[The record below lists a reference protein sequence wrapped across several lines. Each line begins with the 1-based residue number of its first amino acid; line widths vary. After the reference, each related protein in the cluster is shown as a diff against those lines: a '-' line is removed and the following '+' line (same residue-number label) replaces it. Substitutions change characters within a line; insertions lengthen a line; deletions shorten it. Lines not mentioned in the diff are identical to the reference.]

1 MLHLISLQTVSDC
14 KQLRSTTT
22 SLFNTCLPPP
32 PSSSFGIVIATHVSV
47 ISLEPVVCILAL
59 TYSILR
65 EEAALELFGSP
76 LEVEGTGSALEVEGE
91 GSALGVSVTGLLC
104 CNISLFPSNFC
115 LRLRFLNMCT
125 IMNIGVFHAVFRF
138 KAIFCSTN

>member
-1 MLHLISLQTVSDC
+1 MIHLISLKTISDC
-14 KQLRSTTT
+14 KQWRSTTT

-32 PSSSFGIVIATHVSV
+32 SSSSFGIVLATHVSV
-47 ISLEPVVCILAL
+47 ISLESAVCILAL
-59 TYSILR
+59 KYSILR

-76 LEVEGTGSALEVEGE
+76 LEVEGTGSVLEVEGE

-104 CNISLFPSNFC
+104 CKVLHFPSNVC

-125 IMNIGVFHAVFRF
+125 SMNIGVFHAVFRF